1 MNAPQLNFNMQI
13 FTQSEKMK
21 EEYCASIVR
30 VQHIEPVEN
39 SDNLVKTVIGGY
51 NIVCNKNTVNEGDVV
66 IYCKNETR
74 LNYEFLSKNNL
85 FEMSS
90 RELNSN
96 YEEVKKLIDE
106 GREADAK
113 KLVGFF
119 NKKGRLKMIRLR
131 GCPSMGIIFREDSLV
146 RWNSRFKDIKLEDY
160 IAHDDEGNEIPF
172 NFDTI
177 DGVMFIKAYVPESSK
192 KKRTQSSTPKRKSSV
207 RLFDRIIPEYFKF
220 NYDTKMLNENIWRL
234 KPDDS
239 VYITVKMHGTSA
251 IFANVPTRVP
261 KRLKPWQA
269 VHNLGVRIASLFV
282 KKYERNKYLNEHL
295 AENFSVEYGN
305 ICSSRKVPRNR
316 YVGQGNDDGFYEFD
330 IWNWFNQKIKDYI
343 PNGMTVY
350 GEVCGY
356 IPDSDTMFQSPF
368 DYGCDV
374 GKCFL
379 MPYRITTISKEDDSI
394 VEMEMEDVYKWT
406 LALIEKNPDVF
417 TDIIK
422 PVNLLYHGTLH
433 NLYPDLDVNTHW
445 HENLLEAMKNDT
457 EHFGM
462 EQNEPL
468 CVNTLPRE
476 GIVIRKDGDN
486 IAEAFK
492 LKSMNFLLYEGKR
505 IESGA
510 VDSEMMEGFALEEA
524 EGV

>member
-1 MNAPQLNFNMQI
+1 MQI

-51 NIVCNKNTVNEGDVV
+51 NIVCNKATVNEGDVV

-85 FEMSS
+85 FEMGS

-96 YEEVKKLIDE
+96 YTEVQKLLDE
-106 GREADAK
+106 GRDADAK

-146 RWNSRFKDIKLEDY
+146 RWNERFKDVKLEDY
-160 IAHDDEGNEIPF
+160 IDHDDEGNEIPF

-177 DGVMFIKAYVPESSK
+177 DGVMFIKAYVPEFHGKKRRPPQGTTPRK
-192 KKRTQSSTPKRKSSV
+192 KKSV
-207 RLFDRIIPEYFKF
+207 KLFDRIIPEYFKF
-220 NYDTKMLNENIWRL
+220 NYDTKMLNDNIWRF

-251 IFANVPTRVP
+251 IFANVPTKVP
-261 KRLKPWQA
+261 KRLNPLQFA
-269 VHNLGVRIASLFV
+269 GNLGIRLASLFV
-282 KKYERNKYLNEHL
+282 PSDKRDEYLEKRLFPNYR
-295 AENFSVEYGN
+295 VEYGN
-305 ICSSRKVPRNR
+305 ICSSRRVPRNR
-316 YVGQGNDDGFYEFD
+316 YIGQGDADGFYDFD
-330 IWNWFNQKIKDYI
+330 IWNWYNEKIKDYI
-343 PNGMTVY
+343 PEGMTVY

-356 IPDSDTMFQSPF
+356 IPDADTMFQSPF

-374 GKCFL
+374 GKSFL
-379 MPYRITTISKEDDSI
+379 MPYRITTISKDDGEI
-394 VEMEMEDVYKWT
+394 VDMEMEEVYKWT
-406 LALIEKNPDVF
+406 LDLIAQNPERF
-417 TDIIK
+417 ADIIK
-422 PVNLLYHGTLH
+422 PVNLLYHGTLRD
-433 NLYPDLDVNTHW
+433 LYPDLDINTHW
-445 HENLLEAMKNDT
+445 HEDLLEAMKNDSR
-457 EHFGM
+457 HFGL

-468 CVNTLPRE
+468 CVSTVPRE

-492 LKSMNFLLYEGKR
+492 LKSMTFLLYEGKR

-510 VDSEMMEGFALEEA
+510 MDSEMMEGFALEE
-524 EGV
+524 G

>member
-1 MNAPQLNFNMQI
+1 MQV
-13 FTQSEKMK
+13 FTKSEKMK

-51 NIVCNKNTVNEGDVV
+51 NIVCNKATINEGDVV

-85 FEMSS
+85 FEMGS

-96 YEEVKKLIDE
+96 YDEVQKLLDE
-106 GREADAK
+106 GKEAEAK

-131 GCPSMGIIFREDSLV
+131 GCPSMGIIFREDALV
-146 RWNSRFKDIKLEDY
+146 KWNDRFKDVKLEDY
-160 IAHDDEGNEIPF
+160 IDHDDDGNEIPF
-172 NFDTI
+172 NFDTV
-177 DGVMFIKAYVPESSK
+177 DGVMFIKAYVPEFHGNKKRAPQGTTPRK
-192 KKRTQSSTPKRKSSV
+192 KKSV
-207 RLFDRIIPEYFKF
+207 KLFDRIIPEYFKF
-220 NYDTKMLNENIWRL
+220 NYDTKMLNDNIWRF

-251 IFANVPTRVP
+251 IFANVPTKVP
-261 KRLKPWQA
+261 KRLNPLQF
-269 VHNLGVRIASLFV
+269 VGNLGIRFSSLFV
-282 KKYERNKYLNEHL
+282 SSDKREEYLEKHL
-295 AENFSVEYGN
+295 FPNYRVEYGN
-305 ICSSRKVPRNR
+305 ICSSRRVPRNR
-316 YVGQGNDDGFYEFD
+316 YIGQDDADGFYDFD
-330 IWNWFNQKIKDYI
+330 IWNWYNQKIKDYI
-343 PNGMTVY
+343 PEGMTVY

-356 IPDSDTMFQSPF
+356 IPDTDTMYQAPF

-379 MPYRITTISKEDDSI
+379 MPYRITTISKDDGEI
-394 VEMEMEDVYKWT
+394 VDMEMEDVYKWT
-406 LALIEKNPDVF
+406 LDLIAKNPEQFAD
-417 TDIIK
+417 TIK

-433 NLYPDLDVNTHW
+433 DLYPDLDINTHW

-468 CVNTLPRE
+468 CVSAVPRE
-476 GIVIRKDGDN
+476 GIVIRKDGDS

-492 LKSMNFLLYEGKR
+492 LKSMTFLLYEGKR

-510 VDSEMMEGFALEEA
+510 MDSEMMEGFALEEG
-524 EGV
+524 EDSSEC

>member
-1 MNAPQLNFNMQI
+1 MQI

-51 NIVCNKNTVNEGDVV
+51 NIVCNKATVNEGDVV

-85 FEMSS
+85 FEMGS

-96 YEEVKKLIDE
+96 YTEVQKLLDE
-106 GREADAK
+106 GRDADAK
-113 KLVGFF
+113 RLVGFF

-146 RWNSRFKDIKLEDY
+146 RWNERFKDVKLEDY
-160 IAHDDEGNEIPF
+160 IDHDDEGNEIPF

-177 DGVMFIKAYVPESSK
+177 DGVMFIKAYVPEFHGKKRRPPQGVTPRK
-192 KKRTQSSTPKRKSSV
+192 KKSV
-207 RLFDRIIPEYFKF
+207 KLFDRIIPEYFKF
-220 NYDTKMLNENIWRL
+220 NYDTKMLNDNIWRF

-251 IFANVPTRVP
+251 IFANVPTKVP
-261 KRLKPWQA
+261 KRLNPLQFA
-269 VHNLGVRIASLFV
+269 GNLGIRLASLFV
-282 KKYERNKYLNEHL
+282 SSDKRDEYLEKRLFPNYR
-295 AENFSVEYGN
+295 VEYGN
-305 ICSSRKVPRNR
+305 ICSSRRVPRNR
-316 YVGQGNDDGFYEFD
+316 YIGQGDADGFYDFD
-330 IWNWFNQKIKDYI
+330 IWNWYNEKIKDYI
-343 PNGMTVY
+343 PAGMTVY

-356 IPDSDTMFQSPF
+356 IPDADTMFQAPF

-379 MPYRITTISKEDDSI
+379 MPYRITTISKDDGEI
-394 VEMEMEDVYKWT
+394 VDMEMEEVYKWT
-406 LALIEKNPDVF
+406 LDLIAKNPEQF
-417 TDIIK
+417 ADIIK
-422 PVNLLYHGTLH
+422 PVNLLYHGTLRD
-433 NLYPDLDVNTHW
+433 LYPDLDINTHW
-445 HENLLEAMKNDT
+445 HEDLLEAMKNDSR
-457 EHFGM
+457 HFGL

-468 CVNTLPRE
+468 CVSAVPRE

-492 LKSMNFLLYEGKR
+492 LKSMTFLLYEGKR

-510 VDSEMMEGFALEEA
+510 MDSEMMEGFALEEGEESA
-524 EGV
+524 ES